1 MLRKETPD
9 AVRSEVGRGLVGGK
23 IRGRFLQSSSRRRG
37 IFLRDRQRDWNGEQV
52 THTTRGKGSS
62 SGIAGMGGEERTVE
76 IEKEE
81 RAAAP
86 LAKPVLRS
94 PDAFSFSAAIAICF
108 GKGRTAS
115 GLDRRREQWP
125 RRRRK
130 KRDRGRETEVFV
142 SQLDLVSFFFFR
154 VVPWFCGLRV
164 CCKRPGEVAE
174 IRPRSCAGEIDSKVV
189 TRWSCSREERC
200 EMNLDVF

>member
-1 MLRKETPD
+1 M
-9 AVRSEVGRGLVGGK
+9 
-23 IRGRFLQSSSRRRG
+23 
-37 IFLRDRQRDWNGEQV
+37 

-142 SQLDLVSFFFFR
+142 SQLDLVSSPPAFPRTVVRSGIFFFFSY
-154 VVPWFCGLRV
+154 GLFLGFA
-164 CCKRPGEVAE
+164 GEVAE
-174 IRPRSCAGEIDSKVV
+174 SGFERGDRAAGEIDSKVV
-189 TRWSCSREERC
+189 TRWS
-200 EMNLDVF
+200 